1 MLELEIPGFGNLR
14 LHHLVLDVN
23 GTIALDGAVLP
34 GLDGRLARLQQVVNV
49 HLLSADTLGTAAGI
63 AAGLGIS
70 LVRLGAGPEAEAK
83 AHVVAGLGAEGVVA
97 VGNGANDADML
108 AAARL
113 AIAVLGGEELFA
125 ATLRSADV
133 VVSSIQDALD
143 LLLHTPR
150 LVATLPR

>member
-34 GLDGRLARLQQVVNV
+34 GLDARLARLKQVVSV
-49 HLLSADTLGTAAGI
+49 HLLSADTRGTAART

-70 LVRLGAGPEAEAK
+70 LLCLEAGPEAEAK
-83 AHVVAGLGAEGVVA
+83 ARAVADLGAEGVVA

-113 AIAVLGGEELFA
+113 GIAVLGDEGLGA
-125 ATLRSADV
+125 AALRSADV
-133 VVSSIQDALD
+133 VVGSIQDALD
-143 LLLHTPR
+143 LLLHPPR
-150 LVATLPR
+150 LVATLRR